1 MGWLILAA
9 AALALFAGLCA
20 SADTALLRVSRA
32 GAKELATS
40 GREASAPLKAVLAEV
55 PKYIAV
61 LLLARVAAEIGATLF
76 VTAALLHWSGPVWR
90 VFLVTG
96 AIMTVV
102 VYIVA
107 GIVPRTLGREY
118 AASVA
123 DRAASVMQPVVRLM
137 GPIPAMLLATGRI
150 LGRGGRQQAGPSGE
164 EEDLR
169 GLVDLLER
177 RRVIEPGERAMIHS
191 VFELGDTIVREVM
204 VPRTDMIF
212 VESGKTLRQAL
223 TLALRSGFSRIP
235 VVGEN
240 LDDVVGIAY
249 LKDIVTRTSEHSEG
263 LATERVASIMRPATF
278 VPDSKPVD
286 DLLREMQAR
295 QTHVAIVIDEYG
307 GTAGLV
313 TIEDILEE
321 IVGEIADEYD
331 REQPPV
337 EWLGDGHARVTAR
350 LSVDELAE
358 LFDVQIEAEDVETV
372 GGLLAQRL
380 GRVPIAGSTATV
392 AGLRLTAESLA
403 GRRNR
408 ISTVTVQ
415 RVSENGAG
423 QTGAGGQQGTGQ
435 QGTGLEGLGLEGLG
449 QQGLGQQGAGQ
460 EGAGQEG
467 TSRDGAG
474 QDRTGRDRA
483 GRDRAGQ
490 DRTGREIAAALEAG
504 NGQLAGGEAAGAGEA
519 GGDGDAERPADAEAG
534 QGHGSPT
541 ANGRRG
547 RSGPD
552 AAGHQA
558 VRSDSDQQE
567 AAEDDAAQ

>member
-40 GREASAPLKAVLAEV
+40 GNQTPAPLQAVLAEV

-61 LLLARVAAEIGATLF
+61 LLLARVIAEIGATLL
-76 VTAALLHWSGPVWR
+76 VAAVLLHWAGPAWR
-90 VFLVTG
+90 AFLITG
-96 AIMTVV
+96 GVMTSVIYV
-102 VYIVA
+102 VA

-118 AASVA
+118 ATSVA
-123 DRAASVMQPVVRLM
+123 ATAASVMQPIVRLM
-137 GPIPAMLLATGRI
+137 GPIPALLLAIGRV
-150 LGRGGRQQAGPSGE
+150 LGRGSRHESGPSGE

-223 TLALRSGFSRIP
+223 SLALRSGFSRIP

-240 LDDVVGIAY
+240 LDDVIGIAY
-249 LKDIVTRTSEHSEG
+249 LKDIVTRTYEG
-263 LATERVASIMRPATF
+263 SDGLDSERVDSIMRPATF

-286 DLLREMQAR
+286 DLLREMQAM

-331 REQPPV
+331 QERPPV

-358 LFDVQIEAEDVETV
+358 LFDVRIEAEDVETV

-408 ISTVTVQ
+408 ISTVTVEQ
-415 RVSENGAG
+415 IGPAAEQAPIP
-423 QTGAGGQQGTGQ
+423 TGGQ
-435 QGTGLEGLGLEGLG
+435 EAPAE
-449 QQGLGQQGAGQ
+449 
-460 EGAGQEG
+460 E
-467 TSRDGAG
+467 
-474 QDRTGRDRA
+474 
-483 GRDRAGQ
+483 
-490 DRTGREIAAALEAG
+490 AAA
-504 NGQLAGGEAAGAGEA
+504 
-519 GGDGDAERPADAEAG
+519 
-534 QGHGSPT
+534 S
-541 ANGRRG
+541 
-547 RSGPD
+547 S
-552 AAGHQA
+552 GHQDEQRRA
-558 VRSDSDQQE
+558 SNGV
-567 AAEDDAAQ
+567 AARQAPGAPGAPGE

>member
-1 MGWLILAA
+1 VTGWLLVAA
-9 AALALFAGLCA
+9 AVLALFAGLCS

-32 GAKELATS
+32 GAKELATTA
-40 GREASAPLKAVLAEV
+40 REPSAPLQAVLAEV

-61 LLLARVAAEIGATLF
+61 LLLARVAAELTATVF
-76 VTAALLHWSGPVWR
+76 VTAAFVRWFGLGWR
-90 VFLVTG
+90 AYVISG
-96 AIMTVV
+96 AIMTAVIYV
-102 VYIVA
+102 VA

-118 AASVA
+118 AAGIA
-123 DRAASVMQPVVRLM
+123 DGAASLLQPVVRLM
-137 GPIPAMLLATGRI
+137 GPIPGLLLWIGRV
-150 LGRGGRQQAGPSGE
+150 LGRGGKGSENGPSGE

-204 VPRTDMIF
+204 VPRTDMIY
-212 VESGKTLRQAL
+212 VESDRTLRQAL

-249 LKDIVTRTSEHSEG
+249 LKDIVTRTFDDADG
-263 LATERVASIMRPATF
+263 LSSQTVASVMRPATF

-286 DLLREMQAR
+286 DLLREMQVM
-295 QTHVAIVIDEYG
+295 QIHVAIVIDEYG

-331 REQPPV
+331 RETPPV
-337 EWLGDGHARVTAR
+337 EWLGKDQARVTAR
-350 LSVDELAE
+350 LSVDELAD
-358 LFDVQIEAEDVETV
+358 LFGVKIEAEDVETV

-408 ISTVTVQ
+408 ISTVTVR
-415 RVSENGAG
+415 RVRGSQARAKTDGAPDSPDADEG
-423 QTGAGGQQGTGQ
+423 GAPGDDSGPA
-435 QGTGLEGLGLEGLG
+435 GLGPDD
-449 QQGLGQQGAGQ
+449 
-460 EGAGQEG
+460 
-467 TSRDGAG
+467 DGARFAWATGDVPG
-474 QDRTGRDRA
+474 QA
-483 GRDRAGQ
+483 AA
-490 DRTGREIAAALEAG
+490 EIAERAAEL
-504 NGQLAGGEAAGAGEA
+504 
-519 GGDGDAERPADAEAG
+519 DD
-534 QGHGSPT
+534 
-541 ANGRRG
+541 G
-547 RSGPD
+547 RS
-552 AAGHQA
+552 
-558 VRSDSDQQE
+558 
-567 AAEDDAAQ
+567 